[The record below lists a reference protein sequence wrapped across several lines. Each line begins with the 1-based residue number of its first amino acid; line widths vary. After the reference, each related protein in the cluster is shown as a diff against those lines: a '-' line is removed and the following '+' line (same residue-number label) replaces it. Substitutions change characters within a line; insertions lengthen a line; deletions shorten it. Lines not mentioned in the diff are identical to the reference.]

1 MSNSKIGIIIG
12 REYAMR
18 VRKKSFFILTILMPF
33 IFIGAMFLPMLI
45 GRYSVG
51 KEKVMIIDHTGQYAT
66 LLENTENYTFL
77 SGNKSTEEYKLLGED
92 NEEGITAVLEIKED
106 LLENPKGVELYG
118 YRQIPSGLQAYI
130 ETIFSSYLTERN
142 LEKNSSVPNIKEIVR
157 DSQVSLSL
165 STYKWDKEG
174 KEERSSGN
182 IAGLMG
188 LILSIIS
195 FFFISTYGA
204 SVMGLVLEEKKN
216 RIMEVMVSSVRPFDM
231 MMGKIVAMGLVG
243 ITQIV
248 LWVVL
253 TGILFAG
260 GSLVMLGNVLDLSSI
275 STMQQADITGMAA
288 NVSVEEFAFFQEGI
302 SAFMSLNFVHIGLM
316 FLFYFIGGFLLYA
329 SIFAAVGSAI
339 SSEEDSNQFIMPVM
353 LLLMVAFYTGIGSM
367 NNPDG
372 PLAFW
377 CSLIPFTSPIVMMVR
392 LPYGVPVWQQIVSV
406 ILLFFTFGG
415 FTWLSAKIYRVGILM
430 YGKKPSF
437 RELARWIT
445 FK

>member
-1 MSNSKIGIIIG
+1 MKNSKIGIIVG

-33 IFIGAMFLPMLI
+33 VFIGAMFLPMLI
-45 GRYSVG
+45 GQYSVG
-51 KEKVMIIDHTGQYAT
+51 KEKVVVIDHTGKYFA
-66 LLENTENYTFL
+66 LLEDTENYSFIT
-77 SGNKSTEEYKLLGED
+77 GNESIEEYKLLGED
-92 NEEGITAVLEIKED
+92 NSQEITAVLEIKED
-106 LLENPKGVELYG
+106 LLNNPKAIELYG
-118 YRQIPSGLQAYI
+118 YRQIPSGLQGYI
-130 ETIFSSYLTERN
+130 ERTLSSYLTERN
-142 LEKNSSVPNIKEIVR
+142 LESNFDIPNISEIVQNSKISLSVP
-157 DSQVSLSL
+157 
-165 STYKWDKEG
+165 TYKWDKEG

-188 LILSIIS
+188 LILSVIS

-253 TGILFAG
+253 TGILFAA
-260 GSLVMLGNVLDLSSI
+260 GSLVMLGNVLDLSTI

-406 ILLFFTFGG
+406 ILLFITFGG
-415 FTWLSAKIYRVGILM
+415 LTWLSAKIYRVGILM

-437 RELARWIT
+437 KELARWIT